1 MVGGPAAGK
10 TALIQRHQTGV
21 FLKQHRPSA
30 SPDFSLVHWD
40 EGTQV
45 HLWDVPS
52 AESATG
58 RTPIWYEGARGFLVV
73 ADVSQSVNAAA
84 DWLTDVRKRMPATVP
99 VVLLLN
105 KRDLAGGTASARAAV
120 EHFARSEGVAAFFE
134 TSALEGIGFAEALK
148 HLVGLMKKKPEK

>member
-1 MVGGPAAGK
+1 VLVGGPAAGK
-10 TALIQRHQTGV
+10 TALVQRHQTGV
-21 FLKQHRPSA
+21 FMKHKPSA

-40 EGTQV
+40 ETTQV

-52 AESATG
+52 GESATG
-58 RTPIWYEGARGFLVV
+58 HTPIWYEGARGFLVV

-84 DWLTDVRKRMPATVP
+84 DWLTDVRKRMPGVP

-120 EHFARSEGVAAFFE
+120 DHFARSEGVSAYFE
-134 TSALEGIGFAEALK
+134 TSALEGVGFAEALK
-148 HLVGLMKKKPEK
+148 HLVALAKK